1 MYSKLCGDTWVLRLE
16 IGEEVLESIMAL
28 CKKENIL
35 CAEIS
40 GIGAASVAE
49 VGIYNID
56 EKKYY
61 KNVIQGPLEIV
72 SMLGSVTQKD
82 GEPYLHIHASFS
94 GKSAQCVGGH
104 LNSAVIGV
112 TAEIFIRK
120 IDGEVKRTVHPVTG
134 INVLDL

>member
-16 IGEEVLESIMAL
+16 IGEEVLSSIKEL
-28 CKKENIL
+28 CKRENIL

-40 GIGAASVAE
+40 GIGAASEAT

-61 KNVIQGPLEIV
+61 ENVLQGPLEIV
-72 SMLGSVTQKD
+72 SLLGSVTQKD

-94 GKSAQCVGGH
+94 GDSCVCTGGH

-120 IDGEVKRTVHPVTG
+120 INAEINRVPHPVTG
-134 INVLDL
+134 INVFDL

>member
-16 IGEEVLESIMAL
+16 PGEEVLASIAEL

-40 GIGAASVAE
+40 GIGAASTAT

-61 KNVIQGPLEIV
+61 ENVLEGPLEIV
-72 SMLGSVTQKD
+72 SLLGSVTQKD

-94 GKSAQCVGGH
+94 GESCVCTGGH

-120 IDGEVKRTVHPVTG
+120 IDGEIKRTPHPVTG
-134 INVLDL
+134 INVFDI